1 MTYIFVAVLAFL
13 VTLFF
18 LPEPMRWRDIAAAL
32 GMALFFVVG
41 MVML

>member
-1 MTYIFVAVLAFL
+1 MTYVFVAALVFL

-18 LPEPMRWRDIAAAL
+18 VPEPMRWRDIAAAA

-41 MVML
+41 MVVL